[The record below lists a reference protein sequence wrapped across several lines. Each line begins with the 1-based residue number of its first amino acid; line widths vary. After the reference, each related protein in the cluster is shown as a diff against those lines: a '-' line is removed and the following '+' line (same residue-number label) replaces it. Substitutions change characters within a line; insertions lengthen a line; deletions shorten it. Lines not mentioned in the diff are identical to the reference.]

1 MPQMESFCYQGRSKG
16 IQEIK
21 EPNVSSTEMYSGTSQ
36 LLLIRSQNLRATKK
50 HLKSLNKRAA
60 NAVLLVFLCF
70 VLVFFKWKILCLLS
84 LFWNRAHDGFQNIL
98 CKSELACEPLI
109 LNTDSQNWPDLNK
122 NGFQQQQPAPG
133 FLFTAKLCYSWA

>member
-60 NAVLLVFLCF
+60 NAKFCCFFFLNEKYSAFSVCFEIELMMVFKIYSASLSWLVSH
-70 VLVFFKWKILCLLS
+70 LS
-84 LFWNRAHDGFQNIL
+84 
-98 CKSELACEPLI
+98 
-109 LNTDSQNWPDLNK
+109 
-122 NGFQQQQPAPG
+122 
-133 FLFTAKLCYSWA
+133 

>member
-60 NAVLLVFLCF
+60 NAVLLGFLCF
-70 VLVFFKWKILCLLS
+70 VLVFFK
-84 LFWNRAHDGFQNIL
+84 
-98 CKSELACEPLI
+98 
-109 LNTDSQNWPDLNK
+109 
-122 NGFQQQQPAPG
+122 
-133 FLFTAKLCYSWA
+133 